1 MTSIG
6 RVSLAVGLTLAALAT
21 AACGGNPA
29 SSDSS
34 SNGSPRASTGTS
46 AGKLDPAVAMPSSFP
61 SAIPIYPGARLTT
74 QSSFSSNA
82 QTTWGMTWE
91 TLDSADK
98 VQAFYAAQLNQGDWT
113 ITFSGSTN
121 GAYSSSFTRKSNSK
135 VVGIL
140 GVDVTSGVTKIS
152 MALAGV

>member
-6 RVSLAVGLTLAALAT
+6 RRTLAVGLTIAALAV
-21 AACGGNPA
+21 AACGSNTP
-29 SSDSS
+29 SDSA
-34 SNGSPRASTGTS
+34 SNGSPRASAGTA
-46 AGKLDPAVAMPSSFP
+46 AGKLDPAVPMPSAFP

-74 QSSFSSNA
+74 QSSFSSNG

-91 TLDSADK
+91 TLDSSDK

-113 ITFSGSTN
+113 TTFSGTTN
-121 GAYSSSFTRKSNSK
+121 GAFSSSFTSKTNSK

-140 GVDVTSGVTKIS
+140 GVDGTSGVTKIS
-152 MALAGV
+152 LALAGA